1 MENDNRSVIG
11 KSTQTLFSENSKI
24 FFPEI
29 STLKRPIFTSY
40 RIISRKGGGYVLR
53 SKREINLRTLY
64 PVPALRGLKRC
75 KTHVR
80 PRLWLPNVMT
90 TSLLSLPI
98 FNTIDDV
105 RTSVCQQQPRSFKK
119 KERSLFRHLFSRVM
133 ASYET
138 IKMHPSCNTSY
149 TRG

>member
-1 MENDNRSVIG
+1 MLNETFFCDFQTPCKRSDIH
-11 KSTQTLFSENSKI
+11 
-24 FFPEI
+24 
-29 STLKRPIFTSY
+29 SY
-40 RIISRKGGGYVLR
+40 RISRGGGVGR
-53 SKREINLRTLY
+53 RVFFADMSFGSKREINLRTLY

-119 KERSLFRHLFSRVM
+119 KKDRYSDTFFHESWLLM
-133 ASYET
+133 
-138 IKMHPSCNTSY
+138 KQ
-149 TRG
+149 

>member
-1 MENDNRSVIG
+1 MKLENDNRSVIG

-40 RIISRKGGGYVLR
+40 RISRKGGGYVLR

-80 PRLWLPNVMT
+80 PRLLLPNVMT

-105 RTSVCQQQPRSFKK
+105 RTSVCQLPSQKSLKK
-119 KERSLFRHLFSRVM
+119 DRYSDTFFHESWLLMKQ
-133 ASYET
+133 
-138 IKMHPSCNTSY
+138 
-149 TRG
+149 